1 MIIPMTVILELKET
15 LDIPIEADC
24 ITPNHFAGKTV
35 SQIGNL
41 SIHHGNQTLILK
53 EFFKITGKAG
63 KTPADTEI
71 VVQGDL
77 RKVKMIGKS
86 MDCGKI
92 TVKGNAGM
100 YLGAEMVSGRIHVK
114 GSVDAWAAAEMK
126 GGNIQI
132 EGDAGDYL
140 CAGYRGS
147 RDGMQGGRVYVAGDA
162 GREMAAH
169 MRKGFLAVK
178 GNVSSPCAVRMMGGT
193 IIVVGN
199 VTERMGIQATRGM
212 IICLGKLEMILP
224 TYKYSG
230 TSEREIVN
238 YYLRYLKS
246 RRPDFLEE
254 DIDTSDKWMKFI
266 GDFAEADTNEEIF
279 IRAFSNT
286 HLLSEV
292 KK

>member
-1 MIIPMTVILELKET
+1 MTVILELMEP

-24 ITPNHFAGKTV
+24 ITPSHFAGKTV
-35 SQIGNL
+35 AQIGNL

-71 VVQGDL
+71 VIKGDL

-86 MDCGKI
+86 MNGGKI
-92 TVKGNAGM
+92 TVEGNAGM

-114 GSVDAWAAAEMK
+114 ESVDAWAAAEMK

-147 RDGMQGGRVYVAGDA
+147 RDGMQGGRVYVAGDV

-178 GNVSSPCAVRMMGGT
+178 GNVSSPSAVRMMGGT

-212 IICLGKLEMILP
+212 IICLGKLEMMLP

-230 TSEREIVN
+230 TSERAIVN
-238 YYLRYLKS
+238 YYLRYLRS

-254 DIDTSDKWMKFI
+254 NIDTSDKWMKFI
-266 GDFAEADTNEEIF
+266 GDFAEADTNEEIYL
-279 IRAFSNT
+279 RASSNA

-292 KK
+292 RK